1 MIHRTL
7 DALGH
12 LVRKNLLLLGI
23 LGAIWLSMHHPVP
36 AAVLQSFD
44 VNAPL
49 VALIFAIQGLHMSF
63 EGCGRLRDY
72 AAMIGVAALVSVVC
86 YPALAAGLSA
96 LFGLEA
102 DYHIG
107 FILLAS
113 LPTSLEAAMAMAA
126 SAGGD
131 PLTAVVLLVT
141 LNLIGLVTIP
151 ANIALWV
158 GGQAHVGEMAVLGN
172 LLFYLFIPAAAGQWL
187 RRTFPTLPART
198 EAVARHVPMLCIVIL
213 VYTSCSSESAL
224 FHSLRLGDLAHIVI
238 PCVLL
243 HAIMVGVAH
252 VAGRRWLRL
261 ERPASRS
268 FLFITAEKPMS
279 LSVALWSMTYAAH
292 HPLAIFPILVFYV
305 CQVVLD
311 SALVA
316 GMLRNDLDAPGTAPR
331 HDRRNDM
338 GDDMGDGMSDGMNDA
353 GHDTNA
359 TAARR
364 G

>member
-1 MIHRTL
+1 MTHRLL
-7 DALGH
+7 DAFRH

-36 AAVLQSFD
+36 ESILGAFD

-63 EGCGRLRDY
+63 KGFGRIRDY

-86 YPALAAGLSA
+86 YPLLAAGLSA

-102 DYHIG
+102 DFHIG

-131 PLTAVVLLVT
+131 PLTAVILLVS
-141 LNLIGLVTIP
+141 LNLIGIATIP

-158 GGQAHVGEMAVLGN
+158 GGAAHVSEMAVLQN
-172 LLFYLFIPAAAGQWL
+172 LLFYLFIPAIAGQLL
-187 RRTFPTLPART
+187 RRAFPTLPART
-198 EAVARHVPMLCIVIL
+198 ERMTRHVPMVCIVIL

-224 FHSLRLGDLAHIVI
+224 FHSLRLSDLAHIII

-243 HAIMVGVAH
+243 HVIMVGAAH
-252 VAGRRWLRL
+252 VASRKWLRM
-261 ERPASRS
+261 EIPASRS

-305 CQVVLD
+305 CQVVFD

-316 GMLRNDLDAPGTAPR
+316 GMLRNDLTKAEAATQRNTAT
-331 HDRRNDM
+331 D
-338 GDDMGDGMSDGMNDA
+338 
-353 GHDTNA
+353 
-359 TAARR
+359 
-364 G
+364 